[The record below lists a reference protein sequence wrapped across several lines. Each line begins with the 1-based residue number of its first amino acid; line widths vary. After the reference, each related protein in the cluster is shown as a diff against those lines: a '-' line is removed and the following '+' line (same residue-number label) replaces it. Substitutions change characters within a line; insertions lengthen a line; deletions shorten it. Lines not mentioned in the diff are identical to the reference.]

1 MWECGCGDVDFLEVW
16 VGMGVQYVLDLVL
29 LVIWLDIFFDEEL
42 EFVIGQV
49 LCDFILEQCKICD
62 IVKVVNLWLVL
73 GFSFVSEDLD
83 WVWLLMWLVLCLL
96 VVFYNLCD
104 VKLMVVMCNFEV
116 WVWMVWFF
124 YNLYDELFDVC
135 GWWWL
140 IFVIFEELEV
150 VLGVELY
157 MKGK

>member
-1 MWECGCGDVDFLEVW
+1 
-16 VGMGVQYVLDLVL
+16 
-29 LVIWLDIFFDEEL
+29 
-42 EFVIGQV
+42 
-49 LCDFILEQCKICD
+49 
-62 IVKVVNLWLVL
+62 
-73 GFSFVSEDLD
+73 
-83 WVWLLMWLVLCLL
+83 
-96 VVFYNLCD
+96 
-104 VKLMVVMCNFEV
+104 
-116 WVWMVWFF
+116 MVWFF

>member
-1 MWECGCGDVDFLEVW
+1 M
-16 VGMGVQYVLDLVL
+16 
-29 LVIWLDIFFDEEL
+29 
-42 EFVIGQV
+42 
-49 LCDFILEQCKICD
+49 
-62 IVKVVNLWLVL
+62 VNLWLVL